1 MTENKTEEQI
11 NPAYDD
17 TQSIVD
23 ALLGRRIVKLEK
35 PPVSA
40 YSMGEAQILLDDG
53 TVLLLEGHDGGCCS
67 AGCYSLEY
75 LASLGDVDN
84 IITNVEFYNDPA
96 SDYTGGDGNYSIFVF
111 ADNKKINLATFEG
124 SDGNGYYGT
133 GYYVTVRKPRY

>member
-1 MTENKTEEQI
+1 MTENKTEEKI
-11 NPAYDD
+11 NPAYED

-40 YSMGEAQILLDDG
+40 YSMGKAQILLDDG
-53 TVLLLEGHDGGCCS
+53 AVLLLEGRDGGCACS
-67 AGCYSLEY
+67 AGCYSLEH

-84 IITNVEFYNDPA
+84 IITNVVFHNDPA
-96 SDYTGGDGNYSIFVF
+96 ADPQEDKGEYSIFVF

-124 SDGNGYYGT
+124 HDGNGYYGT
-133 GYYVTVRKPRY
+133 GYYITVRKP

>member
-1 MTENKTEEQI
+1 M
-11 NPAYDD
+11 
-17 TQSIVD
+17 
-23 ALLGRRIVKLEK
+23 
-35 PPVSA
+35 
-40 YSMGEAQILLDDG
+40 
-53 TVLLLEGHDGGCCS
+53 
-67 AGCYSLEY
+67 
-75 LASLGDVDN
+75 DN